1 MNERKWR
8 KERDE
13 AIRSLDLEKF
23 KAFYL
28 KYQKMGIYSLN
39 LPRDEVL
46 EVSLRKS
53 LLTMVNATD
62 EEKNGARAWLIE
74 HGYSTEI

>member
-1 MNERKWR
+1 MNEWR

-23 KAFYL
+23 KAFYR
-28 KYQKMGIYSLN
+28 KYQKMGLYGLN

-46 EVSLRKS
+46 EIALRKS
-53 LLTMVNATD
+53 LLMMTNATD
-62 EEKNGARAWLIE
+62 EEKNRARAWLIE